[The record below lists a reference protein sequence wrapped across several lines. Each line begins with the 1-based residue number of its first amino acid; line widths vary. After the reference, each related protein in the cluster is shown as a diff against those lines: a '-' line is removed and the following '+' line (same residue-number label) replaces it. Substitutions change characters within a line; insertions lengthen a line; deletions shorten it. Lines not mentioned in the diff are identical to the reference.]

1 MYDEFVL
8 GFSRHSLGTKTVS
21 TVKVNIAR
29 FLIGRDLFLATGSPP
44 PENRSCQFFAGEHRA
59 FKRINGIR

>member
-29 FLIGRDLFLATGSPP
+29 FLIGRDSFLATGSPP
-44 PENRSCQFFAGEHRA
+44 PKTVLVNFSLGSTVLSNA
-59 FKRINGIR
+59 

>member
-29 FLIGRDLFLATGSPP
+29 FLIGRDLFLATGPP
-44 PENRSCQFFAGEHRA
+44 PSENRSCQFFAGEHRA

>member
-1 MYDEFVL
+1 MYDESVL

-29 FLIGRDLFLATGSPP
+29 FLIGRDSFLATGSPP
-44 PENRSCQFFAGEHRA
+44 KTVLVNFSLGSTVLSNA
-59 FKRINGIR
+59 